1 MEDALDIFLVHVE
14 PDNGQQ
20 SQTQSML
27 KRALKMFRDLFS
39 KYRIDDSLVKP
50 AVAMASE
57 AVAAMYREASQLIGI
72 DKSRGQVVSMLYARS
87 LEETG
92 GSGHVK
98 VPDDKTMK
106 IVSVVGV
113 GGLGKTTLAKAVHEE
128 LRGHFRFGAF
138 VPVGRNPDLKRVFKD
153 ILLDLDKKK
162 YKNLNITILDE
173 RHLIDEIRGF
183 LKGKRYFIVID
194 DIWEKQSWEIIKLV
208 LVEDNCGSRIITT
221 TRNSQVA
228 KETGDIYKLQPLS
241 HDHSRKL
248 FYTRIF
254 GAEGKCHGVQADE
267 VSDKILKKCDGVP
280 LAIITMASLLVGKP
294 REVWSELYS
303 DIGFG
308 QHKDNPDVENTMRIL
323 SFSYYDLP
331 SHLRT
336 CLLYLSAFPEDY
348 VIEKKPLIWKWI
360 AEGFVCKKQGNGLFE
375 VGEQY
380 FNELIKR
387 SMIQAV
393 ESEHYGMIEGCRVHD
408 MVVDLIRSLSCH
420 ENSVTLLDNT
430 NAERISSQNRVRRL
444 ACQKYDLKHLI
455 QAEDM
460 DMSSV
465 RSCIAFMCRID
476 QCVLLLSFKLLRVLA
491 IRYCKFKDGCHIENL
506 GNLLQLRY
514 LSLRNTNVSELPEQI
529 GNLKFLQTLDLYC
542 TEIKELPASIA
553 QLSQLLCLSC
563 DFWGINRVPKG
574 IGKLTSLE
582 ELTIRHYEFKD
593 KYNNERMFL
602 KELGSLRELRVLEV
616 EIFFKDRSMQRCL
629 VESLR
634 NLHKIEIKVIPHDL
648 IASADIATWEPTAS
662 MQHLCRLSLEGF
674 QFFRLPPWISH
685 LHHLSYLSLRVFTM
699 DEQDLKLFGSLA
711 ELCYVNLGDTTATV
725 TVSKIKA
732 SDIFFQKLKCFVMRR
747 AMVQFQHL
755 EDSTFSFHIWNGIDP
770 MPFGSRSRNNCCVA
784 SVVMPNLQVLNTSVF
799 VRALKDNNGD
809 CSNIGLEHLTS
820 LQKVKAFVQCQ
831 GTSDAEVEIAEAK
844 LQDECFRHPNRPK
857 IQMHRRPEDQELEE
871 DISLPSEEEDED
883 KEGDR
888 NNDNHNKDGEDTSM
902 RMKKRRRR
910 IEE

>member
-1 MEDALDIFLVHVE
+1 
-14 PDNGQQ
+14 
-20 SQTQSML
+20 
-27 KRALKMFRDLFS
+27 
-39 KYRIDDSLVKP
+39 
-50 AVAMASE
+50 
-57 AVAAMYREASQLIGI
+57 
-72 DKSRGQVVSMLYARS
+72 
-87 LEETG
+87 
-92 GSGHVK
+92 
-98 VPDDKTMK
+98 MK

-153 ILLDLDKKK
+153 ILLDLDKKR
-162 YKNLNITILDE
+162 YKNLNMTILDE

-208 LVEDNCGSRIITT
+208 LVEDNCG
-221 TRNSQVA
+221 N
-228 KETGDIYKLQPLS
+228 
-241 HDHSRKL
+241 
-248 FYTRIF
+248 
-254 GAEGKCHGVQADE
+254 
-267 VSDKILKKCDGVP
+267 
-280 LAIITMASLLVGKP
+280 
-294 REVWSELYS
+294 
-303 DIGFG
+303 
-308 QHKDNPDVENTMRIL
+308 
-323 SFSYYDLP
+323 
-331 SHLRT
+331 
-336 CLLYLSAFPEDY
+336 Y

-380 FNELIKR
+380 FNDLINR

-408 MVVDLIRSLSCH
+408 MVLDLIRSLSCH

-634 NLHKIEIKVIPHDL
+634 NLHKIQHIKVIPHDL

-699 DEQDLKLFGSLA
+699 DEQDLKLLGSLA

-770 MPFGSRSRNNCCVA
+770 MPFGSRSRNNCCVP

-831 GTSDAEVEIAEAK
+831 GASDAEVEIAEAR
-844 LQDECFRHPNRPK
+844 LHDECFRHPNRPK